1 MGPSIWKVLIASI
14 IFSLF
19 TDVSTAAVNISG
31 LKPLLSSLAT
41 IVNNTSGAP
50 RWSDFD
56 APTPGAVVNVATE
69 NDVLVTVRYCIA
81 ENIPFLAQ
89 NGGHG
94 WSTTLDL
101 YQNGIL
107 INLAGIKAISFNS
120 AKTQITFQG
129 GALISDVVD
138 ASFKNSVLV
147 PTGTCNCVGTI
158 GAVLGGG
165 FGNLIGI
172 YGFGVDNLISMNV
185 VTPSGTAITVS
196 PTSNTDLWWAMR
208 GAGPNFGIV
217 TSAVMKSY
225 PVASSLLNAWTGP
238 LIFTGAQLEA
248 LIEAL
253 SQLDL
258 QSEMSIAM
266 FFLMSDNSPIILV
279 TVFYYGTEAAG
290 KAAFAPLYSVGPIV
304 DGTAILPYNEWNSGG
319 DSFCAKGDSKPS
331 WGIGL
336 AELDVPTWTYV
347 WNEWLTFA
355 KMPGANNSAMIL
367 DMYSLGTA
375 RKLSDSSSAYPF
387 RSTITFNAIA
397 TAWYSDPTLD
407 AAAEVFGSNVRDL
420 LRSTSGLCDNSTYIN
435 NGFGDESLSTVYGD
449 NLSKLQAIKK
459 RHDPLCKFCHWYPL
473 I

>member
-1 MGPSIWKVLIASI
+1 MVPSIWKVLIASI
-14 IFSLF
+14 IFGLF
-19 TDVSTAAVNISG
+19 TDLSTAAVNTSG

-69 NDVLVTVRYCIA
+69 NDVLVTVQYCIA

-101 YQNGIL
+101 SQNGIL

-129 GALISDVVD
+129 GALVSDVID
-138 ASFKNSVLV
+138 ASYENSVLV
-147 PTGTCNCVGTI
+147 PTGTCNCVGTL

-185 VTPSGTAITVS
+185 VTASGTAITVS

-217 TSAVMKSY
+217 TSAVMRSY
-225 PVASSLLNAWTGP
+225 PVASSLLTAWTGP

-253 SQLDL
+253 GQLDL
-258 QSEMSIAM
+258 KSEMSIAM

-304 DGTAILPYNEWNSGG
+304 DETAILPYNEWNAGG
-319 DSFCAKGDSKPS
+319 DSFCTKGDSKPS

-336 AELDVPTWTYV
+336 AELDVTTWTYV
-347 WNEWLTFA
+347 WNEWLAFA
-355 KMPGANNSAMIL
+355 KIPGANNSAMIL
-367 DMYSLGTA
+367 DIYSLGTA
-375 RKLSDSSSAYPF
+375 RELSDSSSAYAF
-387 RSTITFNAIA
+387 RSTINFNVIA

-407 AAAEVFGSNVRDL
+407 AAAETFGSNVRNL